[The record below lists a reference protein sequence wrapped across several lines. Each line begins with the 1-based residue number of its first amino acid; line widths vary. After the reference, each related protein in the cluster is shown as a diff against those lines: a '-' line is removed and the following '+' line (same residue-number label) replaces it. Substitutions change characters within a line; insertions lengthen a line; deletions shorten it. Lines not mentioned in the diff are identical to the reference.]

1 MKKYVKQKEK
11 KDVAPGKVLES
22 LAGSVDDVEIELEEQ
37 GIESESVFD
46 PAAAMMKNRKS
57 FFVIGLVVIALAV
70 VGLVNTVKFSIA
82 TVNDIF
88 NQTSLKNEFAEFI
101 YPAVIVDSP
110 AFDTVEGAPPSVI
123 INAAIWRIILNGN
136 TDKYEN
142 NGTYMTISEIDVES
156 SAVSLFGYGVAIQH
170 QTVGNGSNAFEY
182 DAANKSY
189 NVPVETER
197 ITYWPKVSEVSNVG
211 ERFTLTV
218 EYMSPVMGIHQES
231 EEQDAQKTMVYVVSR
246 TASAMTI
253 NSISYYQTEAAE
265 QD

>member
-11 KDVAPGKVLES
+11 KDVNPGKVLES

-37 GIESESVFD
+37 GIESEPMFD
-46 PAAAMMKNRKS
+46 PAAAMMKNRKT
-57 FFVIGLVVIALAV
+57 FFVIGLLVIVLAA
-70 VGLVNTVKFSIA
+70 VGLVNTIKFSVE
-82 TVNDIF
+82 TVEDIF
-88 NQTSLKNEFAEFI
+88 NQTSLKNEFADFI

-110 AFDTVEGAPPSVI
+110 AFDKVESAPPSVI

-142 NGTYMTISEIDVES
+142 NGTYMIISEIDVES
-156 SAVSLFGYGVAIQH
+156 SAVSLFGYGVVIQH
-170 QTVGNGSNAFEY
+170 QTVGNGNNAFEY

-197 ITYWPKVSEVSNVG
+197 ITYWPKVSEISNIG

-218 EYMSPVMGIHQES
+218 EYMSPVMGIHQ

-253 NSISYYQTEAAE
+253 NSISYYQTETAE
-265 QD
+265 QG